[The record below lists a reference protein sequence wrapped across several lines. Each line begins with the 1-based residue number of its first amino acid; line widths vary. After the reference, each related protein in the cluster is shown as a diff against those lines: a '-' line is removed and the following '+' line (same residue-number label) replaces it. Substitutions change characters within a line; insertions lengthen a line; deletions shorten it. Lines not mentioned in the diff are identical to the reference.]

1 VLRGSHGDVAVVEP
15 DASFAERSM
24 SEHGNRSGTACVHA
38 PSVDIGLGP
47 PSTDRVGTGR
57 SRRSSPRPG
66 EPVTWRRAAWTVA
79 AAVVEQVAEHHRDI
93 AVDSGVSDRDTEFK
107 HPLPAGPRLS
117 SPTRPD
123 QPGFPRP
130 SLHSI
135 SGRATKPDGASR
147 NSCEP
152 HGATA
157 PSRSKSASR
166 P

>member
-93 AVDSGVSDRDTEFK
+93 AVDSGVSDRDTEFNSA
-107 HPLPAGPRLS
+107 HDRVGNNSGGQGRRLGHRAPRQVG
-117 SPTRPD
+117 D
-123 QPGFPRP
+123 
-130 SLHSI
+130 
-135 SGRATKPDGASR
+135 
-147 NSCEP
+147 
-152 HGATA
+152 TA
-157 PSRSKSASR
+157 
-166 P
+166 